1 MRNTAVLLAA
11 AMSFAGG
18 FLLVVDNV
26 SAQEVRRSKE
36 GENWNKWAMK
46 HQKWIDEH
54 PKRAEYY
61 QNHPDAAQRFINN
74 WNRNHGK

>member
-1 MRNTAVLLAA
+1 MRNTALLLIA
-11 AMSFAGG
+11 AMSFASG

-54 PKRAEYY
+54 PKKAEFY

>member
-1 MRNTAVLLAA
+1 MRITALFLIGAIGVASGLF
-11 AMSFAGG
+11 FAP
-18 FLLVVDNV
+18 NCT

-54 PKRAEYY
+54 PKKAEYY

>member
-1 MRNTAVLLAA
+1 MKNKALFFIA
-11 AMSFAGG
+11 AMSAGSILMSATG
-18 FLLVVDNV
+18 AVF
-26 SAQEVRRSKE
+26 AQEVRRSVE

-54 PKRAEYY
+54 PKKAEFF

-74 WNRNHGK
+74 WYRTHKK